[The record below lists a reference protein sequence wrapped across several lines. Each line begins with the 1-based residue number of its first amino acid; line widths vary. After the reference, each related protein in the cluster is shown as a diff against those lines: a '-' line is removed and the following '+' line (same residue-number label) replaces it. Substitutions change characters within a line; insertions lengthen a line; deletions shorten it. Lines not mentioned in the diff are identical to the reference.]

1 MGKSKKPKV
10 EDVVLQPIFD
20 GDLKRERARYD
31 EVIKFRG
38 RIITIKMLSG
48 NKYETIIRSDE
59 FYNSRGGQS
68 TVFPPFCSG
77 FIKDVHQLILK
88 HYNEEVI
95 RSLIA
100 ENPNCLDET
109 SGLFI
114 FELMELKCTEDE
126 NETYDCT
133 YKTMRK
139 IVLPSQFGT
148 SHDLTQYNTSD
159 KFFTYPEVF
168 S

>member
-10 EDVVLQPIFD
+10 EDVLPKPIID
-20 GDLKRERARYD
+20 RDLARESERYAKVKQSRER
-31 EVIKFRG
+31 V
-38 RIITIKMLSG
+38 ITINMLSG
-48 NKYETIIRSDE
+48 NMYETTICSDE
-59 FYNSRGGQS
+59 FYNSRGGRS

-114 FELMELKCTEDE
+114 FELMELKCTEE
-126 NETYDCT
+126 ETYHCT
-133 YKTMRK
+133 YRTMRK

-159 KFFTYPEVF
+159 IFFTYPEVF